1 MRKITNVKRF
11 IDFSAI
17 VLFPDILLDGAAR

>member
-1 MRKITNVKRF
+1 MRKITFVKRF

-17 VLFPDILLDGAAR
+17 ILFPDMLLDGAAR